1 MITGRSKHKEFKKM
15 KATTS
20 IIFPAVFALA
30 VFAVQSSPANSARQ
44 APSQQKVS
52 TDKQT
57 TTPDD
62 LQQEHI
68 GLGIGRG
75 EGEGRGQGSGQGHGC
90 QMPTVDD
97 HLTILNEKLGLSQDQ
112 LAMAGALVKK
122 QLDLLDSVGKDKSLS
137 HGGRISKTRSIRL
150 ASASMLRDLLN
161 EDQKPK
167 FDEMLRDKT
176 EIMNQRREKGEDC
189 ALIWTIVE

>member
-1 MITGRSKHKEFKKM
+1 MMITGRSKHKEINEM
-15 KATTS
+15 AATTS

-44 APSQQKVS
+44 APSPQKVS

-62 LQQEHI
+62 IQQEHI

-75 EGEGRGQGSGQGHGC
+75 EGEGRGQGHGC
-90 QMPTVDD
+90 QMPTLED
-97 HLTILNEKLGLSQDQ
+97 HLTSLNEKLSLNQDQ
-112 LAMAGALVKK
+112 LGMAGALLKK
-122 QLDLLDSVGKDKSLS
+122 QLDLLDSVRRDKSLS
-137 HGGRISKTRSIRL
+137 HDGRISKTRSIRQ
-150 ASASMLRDLLN
+150 AFASMLRDLLN
-161 EDQKPK
+161 DDQKAK
-167 FDEMLRDKT
+167 FGEMLRDKT

-189 ALIWTIVE
+189 AFVWIVVE

>member
-1 MITGRSKHKEFKKM
+1 M

-20 IIFPAVFALA
+20 VIFAAVFGLA
-30 VFAVQSSPANSARQ
+30 VFAVQSSSANSARQ
-44 APSQQKVS
+44 APSQQKVPI
-52 TDKQT
+52 DKPT

-62 LQQEHI
+62 IQQEHI

-75 EGEGRGQGSGQGHGC
+75 EGQGRGQGSGQGHGC
-90 QMPTVDD
+90 QMPTVED
-97 HLTILNEKLGLSQDQ
+97 HLAFLDEKLSFSQEQ
-112 LAMAGALVKK
+112 QAMAGALLKK
-122 QLDLLDSVGKDKSLS
+122 HLDLLDNVRKDKSLS
-137 HGGRISKTRSIRL
+137 HDDRISKTRNIRQ

-161 EDQKPK
+161 EDQKAK

-189 ALIWTIVE
+189 ALIWIAVE